1 VSKRIAIAAAFFLL
15 LLQAGPALACVS
27 MPTQGPSACCCE
39 PDHNF
44 VLAESPSDCA
54 VAGACPAQTTGS
66 TLALSAS
73 TAHPDD
79 RPLPLSTPGGAPPA
93 SDPLCLIER
102 RASLDA
108 AQLHHS
114 LAPRSSVPLYLRHL
128 RLTL

>member
-1 VSKRIAIAAAFFLL
+1 MSKRIAIAAAFFLL
-15 LLQAGPALACVS
+15 LVQAGPALACVS
-27 MPTQGPSACCCE
+27 MPPQGLTACCCE

-44 VLAESPSDCA
+44 VLAESPGDCA
-54 VAGACPAQTTGS
+54 VADACRAQATGS
-66 TLALSAS
+66 APALRAP

-79 RPLPLSTPGGAPPA
+79 RPLALSTPGGAPPA

-114 LAPRSSVPLYLRHL
+114 LAPPSSVPLYLRHL